1 MRPQTLM
8 KLAFFTRRFSR
19 YENPLIYRLVRKILK
34 IVYPSKR
41 SDSHSIIAPYSRGF
55 ININT
60 GNMHE
65 YEILFHNIYEPAIT
79 TLIKRIVKQGDVC
92 LDIGANIGTLTLVM
106 AYTTGLEGKVI
117 AVESNPAIASRL
129 QKNIDLNRLTNC
141 QLIQAAISNK
151 NGTTTLFCAQDNAYH
166 QGWSSLKPS
175 ERTPNKINVD
185 LIRGTA
191 LNEEIG
197 KGPLTFVKIDV
208 EGHDFIV
215 LQELHDLISVHR
227 PHLVLEYV
235 KNLWEEHGSNIDEAI
250 QFFNDLEYHVYFI
263 KNDLIFPR
271 ETRLPDECDLF
282 CVPSKR
288 KGLSK

>member
-1 MRPQTLM
+1 M

-19 YENPLIYRLVRKILK
+19 YENPLMYRLVRKFLK
-34 IVYPSKR
+34 IVYPSKG
-41 SDSHSIIAPYSRGF
+41 SDSNSIIAPYSQGF

-65 YEILFHNIYEPAIT
+65 YELLFHNIYEPAIT
-79 TLIKRIVKQGDVC
+79 DLIKRIVKQGDVC

-106 AYTTGLEGKVI
+106 AYAAGPEGKVI
-117 AVESNPAIASRL
+117 AVEPNPAIASRL
-129 QKNIDLNRLTNC
+129 RENIDLNRVTNC
-141 QLIQAAISNK
+141 KLIQAAISNK
-151 NGTTTLFCAQDNAYH
+151 EGTTTLFCAQDDSFH

-175 ERTPNKINVD
+175 ERTPNKIDVD
-185 LIRGTA
+185 LIRGAA
-191 LNEEIG
+191 LNNEIG

-215 LQELHDLISVHR
+215 FQELHDLISIHR

-235 KNLWEEHGSNIDEAI
+235 KDLWEGHGSNIDEAI
-250 QFFNDLEYHVYFI
+250 HFFNDLQYHIYFI

-282 CVPSKR
+282 CVPRLKEKAS
-288 KGLSK
+288 

>member
-19 YENPLIYRLVRKILK
+19 YENPLMYRLVRKFLK

-41 SDSHSIIAPYSRGF
+41 SGSHLIIAPYNQGF

-65 YEILFHNIYEPAIT
+65 YEILFHNTYEPAIT
-79 TLIKRIVKQGDVC
+79 TLIKRIVKKGDVC
-92 LDIGANIGTLTLVM
+92 LDIGANIGTLTLIM
-106 AYTTGLEGKVI
+106 AYAAGLEGKVI
-117 AVESNPAIASRL
+117 AVEPNPAIASRL
-129 QKNIDLNRLTNC
+129 RENIDLNRATNC
-141 QLIQAAISNK
+141 QIIQAAISNK
-151 NGTTTLFCAQDNAYH
+151 DGATTLFCAQDNSFH

-175 ERTPNKINVD
+175 DRTPNKINVN

-191 LNEEIG
+191 LNVEIDN
-197 KGPLTFVKIDV
+197 GPLTFVKIDV

-215 LQELHDLISVHR
+215 LQELHDLITMHR

-235 KNLWEEHGSNIDEAI
+235 KDLWEEHGSNIDEAI
-250 QFFNDLEYHVYFI
+250 QFFNDLKYYIYFI

-271 ETRLPDECDLF
+271 ETGLPDVCDLF
-282 CVPSKR
+282 CVPESKER
-288 KGLSK
+288 AS